1 LKSFRLKRS
10 VKCESYWCR
19 HDSFADSNGKAK
31 CIGHVIGRCDRQM
44 TKVVQTEVN
53 EKEYK
58 ALEAIAKRRNLTI
71 KSAVRRAI
79 ASWIGLQAPVSED
92 PLLKLKPEKTG
103 VKTDASR
110 LDEVLYGRRQ
120 D

>member
-1 LKSFRLKRS
+1 
-10 VKCESYWCR
+10 
-19 HDSFADSNGKAK
+19 
-31 CIGHVIGRCDRQM
+31 M